1 MTTTIENKNRYTTA
15 YDITL
20 ADASR
25 ADYNSAALNG
35 YRYSLRRYLGC
46 LREIDEIDTE
56 LSTLGCHAIRY
67 DRVQA
72 GKSSNPNRQ
81 DPQQIVIDAMDRKDG
96 LEVSAAFWSAEMEKA
111 HRIIRDLM
119 RTTDADTVDMTLRY
133 YDMRETYREI
143 AARYG
148 LSIATVRARI
158 MHALADV

>member
-1 MTTTIENKNRYTTA
+1 MTMTEINKNVTYTA

-72 GKSSNPNRQ
+72 GKSSNPVRQ
-81 DPQQIVIDAMDRKDG
+81 DPQQTIINAMDRKDG
-96 LEVSAAFWSAEMEKA
+96 LEAAASFWASEMDKA
-111 HRIIRDLM
+111 HRIIRDMM

-143 AARYG
+143 ADRYG

-158 MHALADV
+158 LHALADV